1 MPQRCH
7 GLPIE
12 RHGHRPSRRRRRTDS
27 HQPRSRC
34 APGAPPPHPRN
45 PKSPSTG
52 LYAVHLRVTANGAG
66 TWCVRYRN
74 AAGRRRLKLGP
85 ISALTVTQA
94 RKAAR
99 LAIGAVAEGN
109 DPQAD
114 KQRDRAAMRVVDL
127 LGDKGDEGWYLGT
140 YCKVAGRLGTAK
152 SEGAIKTDRYRI
164 NKHLRSRASFL
175 RMRVEAVTTADLERI
190 QREVPAGTW
199 RKLRDVLRICFR
211 HAEELGVITKSPAA
225 RLKATSDRKV
235 ERYLSPEERQ
245 RLEAALTHA
254 LEAGPQTKG
263 GLAPG
268 YVRLFRLLS
277 LTGMRLGEVLD
288 LRWEYVDWRHGQLRL
303 PTSKTGTKSVPLT
316 RQAMEFLRT
325 ERGKVGRS
333 GLVCTNE
340 SATRLSNVQRAW
352 RTLRAHA
359 GLEDVRLH
367 DLRHSWA
374 SDAVSAGVPLSVV
387 GKVLGHKSPQTTARY
402 AHLHDRALQ
411 DGLERAGAAIEHATH
426 GGS

>member
-1 MPQRCH
+1 MPLTTAAIRQARVQASEE
-7 GLPIE
+7 GRRIE
-12 RHGHRPSRRRRRTDS
+12 LWDDSGKQSVRT
-27 HQPRSRC
+27 
-34 APGAPPPHPRN
+34 
-45 PKSPSTG
+45 
-52 LYAVHLRVTANGAG
+52 LHLRITPKGA
-66 TWCVRYRN
+66 TTFFVRYRVSGTQRRQKLGGLELTIPQ
-74 AAGRRRLKLGP
+74 ARAMARTVLSAVDQGQDPQQERRRERG
-85 ISALTVTQA
+85 AL
-94 RKAAR
+94 R
-99 LAIGAVAEGN
+99 
-109 DPQAD
+109 
-114 KQRDRAAMRVVDL
+114 MVDL
-127 LGDKGDEGWYLGT
+127 LGEKGDEGWYLGS
-140 YCKVAGRLGTAK
+140 YCKVAGQLGTAK

-164 NKHLRSRASFL
+164 SKHLRSRTSFI
-175 RMRVEAVTTADLERI
+175 RARVDAVTAADLERI

-211 HAEELGVITKSPAA
+211 HAEDLGAITQNPAA

-245 RLEAALTHA
+245 RLEAALVHA

-268 YVRLFRLLS
+268 YVQLFRLLS

-288 LRWEYVDWRHGQLRL
+288 LRWEYVDWRHRQLRL
-303 PTSKTGTKSVPLT
+303 PTSKTGAKSVPLT
-316 RQAMEFLRT
+316 RQAVEFLRA
-325 ERGKVGRS
+325 ERGKVGRI
-333 GLVCTNE
+333 GLVCTSE
-340 SATRLSNVQRAW
+340 SGTRLSNVQRAW

-411 DGLERAGAAIEHATH
+411 EGLERAGAAIEHATR
-426 GGS
+426 GG